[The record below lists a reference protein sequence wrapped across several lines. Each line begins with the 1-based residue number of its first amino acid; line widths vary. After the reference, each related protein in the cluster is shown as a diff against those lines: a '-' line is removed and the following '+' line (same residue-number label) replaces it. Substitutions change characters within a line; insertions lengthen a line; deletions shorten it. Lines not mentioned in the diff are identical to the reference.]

1 MATWGLTAHIA
12 SPFSALET
20 ASTPEG
26 LRVRECPTC
35 GGRWVRSDDYWRWR
49 AHATEPWPTATDDAG
64 FSTHEPEPTAFRF
77 CPEDNY
83 LLTRYQVGP
92 PHSFSID
99 QCRSC
104 SGIWLDAGEWEALM
118 RGGLAIKLRS
128 ILSQAWQD
136 EIRAAPSAESD
147 EERWRGQLALA
158 DLERITE
165 IKAWLDRHPKR
176 NHLYAYLRSKDTGH

>member
-1 MATWGLTAHIA
+1 MTCPVCTHGSTLQT
-12 SPFSALET
+12 T
-20 ASTPEG
+20 TTPEG

-49 AHATEPWPTATDDAG
+49 AHATEPWPNATDAPELAP
-64 FSTHEPEPTAFRF
+64 SEPESKGFRF

-104 SGIWLDAGEWEALM
+104 SGIWLDAGEWEALI
-118 RGGLAIKLRS
+118 RGGLAVKLRT

-136 EIRAAPSAESD
+136 EIRGNHAPQTD

-158 DLERITE
+158 DLERIAE

-176 NHLYAYLRSKDTGH
+176 NHLYAYLRSKETAR